1 MSKIKIKEHSEKT
14 IKTLDKTIAWTER
27 IKDPIVYANEK
38 TKDTISGEENPIDY
52 GSDKIKYVS
61 NRAKDETIYASKKAA
76 SKGKEKAIEQIKKKK
91 INPKVNPEKV
101 KKKIDKTKDTAKK
114 IEKTSKEAAK
124 ISKRMFDEGKKLAIK
139 GSKAT
144 AKGIK
149 ILFKA
154 TVSTIKAIIAGVKSL
169 ISAIVAGG
177 SVAAIVIL
185 IICLIGL
192 LVASMYGIFFSS
204 EDTGNNI
211 KMSDCINELNHE
223 MDNKIKEIENKE
235 LHDEVVIESNKAEWR
250 EVLSVYTVRISNGN
264 KEQVMIIDQEKKK
277 ILKEVFWDLNTISS
291 EIKTEEAE
299 SRTIDS
305 WDKKEFN
312 NQESNIKRVLHIY
325 INHNSTDAIQNKY
338 KFNSIQQKQ
347 LKELLSDKY
356 AMLWTSAIYGSYG
369 SSGEYTSWKQRGKEW
384 SNIRIGNSD
393 RTIGQVGCL
402 VTSIAI
408 LIKKS
413 GVPTPNIVPF
423 NPGTFVTALN
433 NVYAFDGA
441 NLMYA
446 PISKVVPSFQYGGKV
461 YLTGKTKSEKL
472 YEIKKYYENGY
483 FIAIEVLGATDAAQ
497 HWVALDRVSN
507 NTIIMIDPGS
517 DSTDLWKTYD
527 WNSTTQFVYFK
538 NNLE

>member
-52 GSDKIKYVS
+52 GTDKIKYVS

-76 SKGKEKAIEQIKKKK
+76 SKGKEKAMEQIKKKK
-91 INPKVNPEKV
+91 LNPKVNPEKV

-154 TVSTIKAIIAGVKSL
+154 TVSAIKAIIAGVKSL

-211 KMSDCINELNHE
+211 KMSDCINELNQE
-223 MDNKIKEIENKE
+223 MDNKIKEIKNKE

-250 EVLSVYTVRISNGN
+250 EILSVYTVRISNGN

-291 EIKTEEAE
+291 EVKTEEVE

-312 NQESNIKRVLHIY
+312 NQDSNIKRVLHIY
-325 INHNSTDAIQNKY
+325 INHNPADTIVNKY

-356 AMLWTSAIYGSYG
+356 VMLWTSAIYGSYG
-369 SSGEYTSWKQRGKEW
+369 SSGEYTDWKQRGKEW

-413 GVPTPNIVPF
+413 GVPTPNIAPF

-446 PISKVVPSFQYGGKV
+446 PISKVVPNFQYGGKV

-472 YEIKKYYENGY
+472 YEIKKYSENGY
-483 FIAIEVLGATDAAQ
+483 LMAIEVLGATDTAQ
-497 HWVALDRVSN
+497 HWVALDRVNN

-517 DSTDLWKTYD
+517 DSIDMWKTYD
-527 WNSTTQFVYFK
+527 WNLTTQFVYFK
-538 NNLE
+538 VVQ

>member
-1 MSKIKIKEHSEKT
+1 MPILRKEKNKLLLIIGIVYYISGLLLLAYVISIPILNSKKESKALSNFYIQEEKKNDTNQVQNNKENRMTSNLEYIAVLKIPKIKLEKG
-14 IKTLDKTIAWTER
+14 LVA
-27 IKDPIVYANEK
+27 KDSKYN
-38 TKDTISGEENPIDY
+38 NIDY
-52 GSDKIKYVS
+52 
-61 NRAKDETIYASKKAA
+61 
-76 SKGKEKAIEQIKKKK
+76 
-91 INPKVNPEKV
+91 
-101 KKKIDKTKDTAKK
+101 
-114 IEKTSKEAAK
+114 
-124 ISKRMFDEGKKLAIK
+124 
-139 GSKAT
+139 
-144 AKGIK
+144 GIK

-154 TVSTIKAIIAGVKSL
+154 TVSAIKAIIAGVKSL

-177 SVAAIVIL
+177 SVAVIVIL

-211 KMSDCINELNHE
+211 KMSDCINELNQE

-250 EVLSVYTVRISNGN
+250 EILSVYTVRISNGN

-291 EIKTEEAE
+291 EVKTEEVE

-312 NQESNIKRVLHIY
+312 NQDSNIKRVLHIY
-325 INHNSTDAIQNKY
+325 INHNLADTIVNKY

-356 AMLWTSAIYGSYG
+356 VMLWTSAIYGSYS
-369 SSGEYTSWKQRGKEW
+369 SSGEYTDWKQRGKEW

-413 GVPTPNIVPF
+413 GVSTSNIVPF

-441 NLMYA
+441 NLMYT
-446 PISKVVPSFQYGGKV
+446 PISKVVPNFQYGGKV

-472 YEIKKYYENGY
+472 YEIKKYSENGY
-483 FIAIEVLGATDAAQ
+483 FIAIEVLGATDTAQ
-497 HWVALDRVSN
+497 HWVALDRVNN

-517 DSTDLWKTYD
+517 DSIDMWKTYD
-527 WNSTTQFVYFK
+527 WNLTTQFVYFK
-538 NNLE
+538 VVQ

>member
-369 SSGEYTSWKQRGKEW
+369 SSGEYTSWNQRGKEW

>member
-52 GSDKIKYVS
+52 GADKIKYVS

-76 SKGKEKAIEQIKKKK
+76 SKGKEKAMEQIKKKK
-91 INPKVNPEKV
+91 LNPKVNPEKV

-154 TVSTIKAIIAGVKSL
+154 TVSAIKAIIAGVKSL

-211 KMSDCINELNHE
+211 KMSDCINELNQE

-250 EVLSVYTVRISNGN
+250 EILSVYTVRISNGN

-291 EIKTEEAE
+291 EVKTEEVE

-312 NQESNIKRVLHIY
+312 NQDSNIKRVLHIY
-325 INHNSTDAIQNKY
+325 INHNPADTIVNKY

-356 AMLWTSAIYGSYG
+356 VMLWTSAIYGSYS
-369 SSGEYTSWKQRGKEW
+369 SSGEYTDWKQRGKEW

-413 GVPTPNIVPF
+413 GVPTPNIAPF

-446 PISKVVPSFQYGGKV
+446 PISKVVPNFQYGGKV

-472 YEIKKYYENGY
+472 YEIKKYSENGY
-483 FIAIEVLGATDAAQ
+483 LMAIEVLGATDTAQ
-497 HWVALDRVSN
+497 HWVALDRVNN

-517 DSTDLWKTYD
+517 DSIDMWKTYD
-527 WNSTTQFVYFK
+527 WNLTTQFVYFK
-538 NNLE
+538 VVQ

>member
-52 GSDKIKYVS
+52 GTDKIKYVS

-76 SKGKEKAIEQIKKKK
+76 SKGKGKAIEQIKKKK
-91 INPKVNPEKV
+91 LNPKVNPEKV

-154 TVSTIKAIIAGVKSL
+154 TVSAIKAIIAGVKSL

-211 KMSDCINELNHE
+211 KMSDCINELNQE

-250 EVLSVYTVRISNGN
+250 EILSVYTVRISNGN

-291 EIKTEEAE
+291 EVKTEEVE

-312 NQESNIKRVLHIY
+312 NQDSNIKRVLHIY
-325 INHNSTDAIQNKY
+325 INHNPADTIVNKY

-356 AMLWTSAIYGSYG
+356 VMLWTSAIYGSYG
-369 SSGEYTSWKQRGKEW
+369 SSGEYTDWKQRGKEW

-413 GVPTPNIVPF
+413 GVPTPNIAPF

-446 PISKVVPSFQYGGKV
+446 PISKVVPNFQYGGKV

-472 YEIKKYYENGY
+472 YEIKKYSENGY
-483 FIAIEVLGATDAAQ
+483 LMAIEVLGATDTAQ
-497 HWVALDRVSN
+497 HWVALDRVNN

-517 DSTDLWKTYD
+517 DSIDMWKTYD
-527 WNSTTQFVYFK
+527 WNLTTQFVYFK
-538 NNLE
+538 VVQ

>member
-76 SKGKEKAIEQIKKKK
+76 SKDKEKAIEQIKKKK

-369 SSGEYTSWKQRGKEW
+369 SSGEYTSWNQRGKEW